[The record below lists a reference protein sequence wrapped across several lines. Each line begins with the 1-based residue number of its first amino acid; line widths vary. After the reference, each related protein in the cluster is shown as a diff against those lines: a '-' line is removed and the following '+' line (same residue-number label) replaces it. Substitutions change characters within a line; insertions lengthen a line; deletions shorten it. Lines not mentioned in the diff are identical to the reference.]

1 MYDENGWHKIS
12 AITGIFTLKHLSS
25 LIFLIFLHTKI
36 NKKRNI
42 KTQNIET
49 SNTNREK
56 FYAMAASFIKAQNI
70 ANLTK
75 SLKLANCSEKVTHE
89 TNDKKKI
96 NKETP
101 SRLYL
106 F

>member
-1 MYDENGWHKIS
+1 
-12 AITGIFTLKHLSS
+12 
-25 LIFLIFLHTKI
+25 
-36 NKKRNI
+36 
-42 KTQNIET
+42 
-49 SNTNREK
+49 
-56 FYAMAASFIKAQNI
+56 MAASFIKAQNI